1 MQLPTGSTELLALFG
16 GDLRYSPSPQTHS
29 HWAHILRL
37 NLVYLPLTCK
47 SEQDFMRLVSALVC
61 CPQFKGGN
69 ITNPFK
75 KVALQLPNIQ
85 IEESARVCGA
95 ANTLHRCENNWKL
108 SNTDLI
114 GCLESLRTLLKGRPD
129 SFRVFILGDGAMA
142 ETVSAA
148 MKLLSVELRITP
160 RHVYRFNRTDLTHQS
175 YNQLILEPTDLG
187 LCINTLPTATRPDAN
202 VAASAF
208 LNWMNT
214 ARVALSHALFE
225 MSYLDTM
232 PTQFARANNWAVED
246 GTRLFEI
253 QARESFKLWTSHL
266 PPSGS
271 GVQWQ
276 SPK

>member
-1 MQLPTGSTELLALFG
+1 MQIPTGSTELLALFG

-29 HWAHILRL
+29 HWANSLGL
-37 NLVYLPLTCK
+37 NLVYLPLTCTT
-47 SEQDFMRLVSALVC
+47 EQEFKTLVSALMR

-75 KVALQLPNIQ
+75 KAALQLPNIQ
-85 IEESARVCGA
+85 IEESARNCGA
-95 ANTLHRCENNWKL
+95 ANTLHRCESNWKL

-114 GCLESLRTLLKGRPD
+114 GCAESLRKLLQGRPN

-148 MKLLSVELRITP
+148 LNHLSIELRITP
-160 RHVYRFNRTDLTHQS
+160 QHVYWFNRANLAHRS
-175 YNQLILEPTDLG
+175 YNQLRLEPTDLG
-187 LCINTLPTATRPDAN
+187 LCINTLPTATQPDAN

-214 ARVALSHALFE
+214 AHVALSHALFE

-246 GTRLFEI
+246 GARLFEI

-266 PPSGS
+266 PPSGA